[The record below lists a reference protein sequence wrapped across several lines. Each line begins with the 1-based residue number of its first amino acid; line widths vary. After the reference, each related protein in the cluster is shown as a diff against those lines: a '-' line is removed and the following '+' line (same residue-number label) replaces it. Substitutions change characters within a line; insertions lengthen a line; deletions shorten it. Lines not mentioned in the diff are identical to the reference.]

1 MYILIKDDL
10 LSTLRFL
17 DGLYNFCNNHSNSIY
32 YHLPWNNVSTPFDIL
47 QRVDQTEN
55 ITILFFHILQ
65 FFVKLKILRNFYQI
79 LAINWRCANNK
90 SAWSNVFWYVK
101 VCIFWKCIQYT
112 IHWDK
117 TQILKK
123 RPSFFF
129 HELQH
134 ITVSLKLKVRLSNTV
149 CWNFPVSIPFHFY

>member
-65 FFVKLKILRNFYQI
+65 FFVKFKILRNFHQI
-79 LAINWRCANNK
+79 LMTHWRHSTVLKTNNK

-101 VCIFWKCIQYT
+101 VCIFWKCIQCT

-123 RPSFFF
+123 RPF
-129 HELQH
+129 E
-134 ITVSLKLKVRLSNTV
+134 
-149 CWNFPVSIPFHFY
+149 